1 MNFFGVKRY
10 LHAQLG
16 EYVSKMEENS
26 QRERNHN
33 FNLYLNFVIF
43 IEKLFKNRKFWLL
56 PSSCNSPG
64 HIEQD
69 GNLEAAE
76 RAGFKQLLI
85 SLVYKMRG
93 GMKKHL

>member
-1 MNFFGVKRY
+1 MEKFSLKQSSHKFVNELFGVKRY

-33 FNLYLNFVIF
+33 FHLYLNFVIF

-56 PSSCNSPG
+56 PSQVVTVLDILNRMVTW
-64 HIEQD
+64 
-69 GNLEAAE
+69 NA
-76 RAGFKQLLI
+76 
-85 SLVYKMRG
+85 
-93 GMKKHL
+93 